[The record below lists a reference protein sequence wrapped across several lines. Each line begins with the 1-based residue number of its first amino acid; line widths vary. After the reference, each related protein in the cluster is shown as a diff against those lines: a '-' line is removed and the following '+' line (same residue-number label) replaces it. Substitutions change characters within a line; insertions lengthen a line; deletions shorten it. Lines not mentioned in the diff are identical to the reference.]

1 MIPLWYLSCSVWLH
15 LVWWSLSSFMLL
27 QKLLQ
32 KTLFNYFLW
41 LSNIPLYICITSSF
55 QGFPDGT
62 VVKNPLADASGDTGD
77 GGLFLSLPQEMRE
90 DSLEKKM
97 ATHSVFLPGKSHG
110 QKSMADY
117 SSWGR
122 KELDMT
128 ACTHTH
134 HIFIIHSSIDEGCF
148 HVLANHC
155 PF

>member
-1 MIPLWYLSCSVWLH
+1 M
-15 LVWWSLSSFMLL
+15 
-27 QKLLQ
+27 LLQ
-32 KTLFNYFLW
+32 KTLFNYFLC

-55 QGFPDGT
+55 RGFPDGT
-62 VVKNPLADASGDTGD
+62 VVKNPLADASRDARD
-77 GGLFLSLPQEMRE
+77 GGLLLNLPQEMRE

-110 QKSMADY
+110 QKSMVDY

-128 ACTHTH
+128 TCTHTH
-134 HIFIIHSSIDEGCF
+134 HISIILSSIDEGCF
-148 HVLANHC
+148 RVLANQC